1 MALADEISARRKE
14 IRTDGYPMSVGEW
27 LSLYEADEIDI
38 HPEFQRFYRWSEA
51 QKTNLIESLLLGIPI
66 PPIFVSQ
73 RADGVWDVVD
83 GLQRLSTIY
92 QLLGVLKDEDG
103 EKVDPLVLGETK
115 YLPSLRGKVWEDPK
129 NEQKSLPADA
139 RLIIK
144 RSKISASI
152 ILRESD
158 ETAKYDLFQRLN
170 TGGSQLSPQEVRNCI
185 LVMINREFYGWL
197 RELADYEPF
206 KECISLSDRPIEEAY
221 DLELVL
227 RFVVFYRMAVD
238 DLKAVGDVGV
248 FLTERMRQV
257 ATDRT
262 FRKKTIDSAFR
273 QTFDTL
279 LRTVGDDAFR
289 RFDRIKGRHEGGFLL
304 SQYEVVA
311 LGLGYNIKG
320 PVSDSYI
327 QRRIRS
333 IWSNKTYTEWTGS
346 GVTATRRLPRV
357 IPLGRELFARGA
369 LERSNNSSMR
379 FPAKSVGD
387 VRNLQT

>member
-14 IRTDGYPMSVGEW
+14 IRTDGYPMSIGEW
-27 LSLYEADEIDI
+27 LSLYESEEVDI

-51 QKTNLIESLLLGIPI
+51 QKTNLVESLLLGIPI

-73 RADGVWDVVD
+73 RPDGVWDVVD

-103 EKVDPLVLGETK
+103 KLVDRLVLGGTK
-115 YLPSLRGKVWEDPK
+115 YLPSLRGKIWDDAEND
-129 NEQKSLPADA
+129 NKSLPAEA
-139 RLIIK
+139 RLLIK
-144 RSKISASI
+144 RAKISASI

-185 LVMINREFYGWL
+185 LVMLNRELYAWL
-197 RELADYEPF
+197 RGLADYGPF
-206 KECISLSDRPIEEAY
+206 KTCTVLSDRPLEEAY

-227 RFVVFYRMAVD
+227 RYVVFSRIPID
-238 DLKAVGDVGV
+238 DLREVGDVGV

-257 ATDRT
+257 ATDKSFKKNVFETSFRRT
-262 FRKKTIDSAFR
+262 FD
-273 QTFDTL
+273 L
-279 LRTVGDDAFR
+279 LERTVGEDAFR
-289 RFDRIKGRHEGGFLL
+289 RFDISKGRHAGGFLL

-311 LGLGYNIKG
+311 LGLGYNIKK
-320 PVSDSYI
+320 PAADSDI
-327 QRRIRS
+327 PGKIRS
-333 IWSNKTYTEWTGS
+333 IWSNKGYTDWTGS

-357 IPLGRELFARGA
+357 IPLGRKLFA
-369 LERSNNSSMR
+369 
-379 FPAKSVGD
+379 
-387 VRNLQT
+387 Q